1 MANPFVKDD
10 WDWPFILYA
19 GRVWLHYTDEQV
31 WNLTPRF
38 LQSQLK
44 VHNYLQEA
52 KYGKVKQDT
61 RSNNA
66 LQNGYIDQIPG
77 WD

>member
-31 WNLTPRF
+31 MNLTPRF
-38 LQSQLK
+38 FQSQLK
-44 VHNYLQEA
+44 VHNYFLKA
-52 KYGKVKQDT
+52 KYGSADDDT
-61 RSNNA
+61 STGTEEGFR
-66 LQNGYIDQIPG
+66 DQIPG
-77 WD
+77 WN

>member
-19 GRVWLHYTDEQV
+19 GRVWLKYTDEQI

-38 LQSQLK
+38 FQSQMR
-44 VHNYLQEA
+44 VHNYIQEL
-52 KYGKVKQDT
+52 KYGSSENVGNNKTVQD
-61 RSNNA
+61 
-66 LQNGYIDQIPG
+66 GYIDQIPG

>member
-1 MANPFVKDD
+1 MADPFVKDD

-19 GRVWLHYTDEQV
+19 GRVMLHYTDEQI

-38 LQSQLK
+38 FQAQMR
-44 VHNYLQEA
+44 VHNYLQEL
-52 KYGKVKQDT
+52 KYGGKT
-61 RSNNA
+61 
-66 LQNGYIDQIPG
+66 NGNSRTAGVTNGFIDQIPG

>member
-19 GRVWLHYTDEQV
+19 GRVWLKYTDEQI

-38 LQSQLK
+38 FQSQMR
-44 VHNYLQEA
+44 VHNYIQEV
-52 KYGKVKQDT
+52 KYGSSDNN
-61 RSNNA
+61 SNNKTV
-66 LQNGYIDQIPG
+66 QDGYIDQIPG